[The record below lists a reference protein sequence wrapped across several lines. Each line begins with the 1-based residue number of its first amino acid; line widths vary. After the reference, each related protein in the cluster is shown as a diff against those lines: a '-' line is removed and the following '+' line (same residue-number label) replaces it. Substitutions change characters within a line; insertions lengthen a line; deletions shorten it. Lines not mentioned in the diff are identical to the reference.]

1 MTALLHLTSFFFGL
15 LPEFMVRAG
24 AVVSGTLWFHLL
36 RYRRRVIEEN
46 LVQAFPELGPK
57 EQIQLGRAACI
68 HLSKTLFE
76 VLRIPAYRRRGLD
89 QVVRLEGLEH
99 FHAAKA
105 KGRGVLCLS
114 GHLGSFELCVA
125 AVAEAAAPVSLVVKP
140 FPPAVDR
147 FLAAI
152 RRGSGLE
159 LIYADGA
166 VRPILRALHEN
177 EAVVFVLDQNATRS
191 TGVFVD
197 FFGKPASTMTAL
209 AVIAE
214 RTGAAVIAAVPYR
227 DENGEHVLEIH
238 PEIPLEARPNR
249 LDTVQHMT
257 QRYTTF
263 LEDAIRRHPEQWFWT
278 HKRWRTRPVGM
289 TEDLGSG
296 DLPVIKG

>member
-1 MTALLHLTSFFFGL
+1 MTALLHVISFGLGL
-15 LPEFMVRAG
+15 LPEVLIRAG
-24 AVVSGTLWFHLL
+24 AVVFGALWFHVI
-36 RYRRRVIEEN
+36 RYRRGVIEEN
-46 LVQAFPELGPK
+46 LAQAFPELGPS
-57 EQIQLGRAACI
+57 EQSRLGRAACV
-68 HLSKTLFE
+68 HLLKTLAE
-76 VLRIPAYRRRGLD
+76 VFRIPRYRKKGLGK
-89 QVVRLEGLEH
+89 VVRIEGLEH

-105 KGRGVLCLS
+105 KGRGVFVLS

-147 FLAAI
+147 FLASI
-152 RRGSGLE
+152 RKGSGLE

-166 VRPILRALHEN
+166 VRPILRALNEN
-177 EAVVFVLDQNATRS
+177 ETVVFVLDQNATRS

-197 FFGKPASTMTAL
+197 FFNKPASTMTAL

-227 DENGEHVLEIH
+227 DEHGHHVLEIH
-238 PEIPLEARPNR
+238 PEIPLESKHNR
-249 LDTVQHMT
+249 LETVQWMT
-257 QRYTTF
+257 QKYTHF
-263 LEDAIRRHPEQWFWT
+263 LEQAICRHPDQWFWT

-296 DLPVIKG
+296 DLPLIRG